1 MLHMV
6 KFQRL
11 KRLIAYDRLKKI
23 DFRTLRI
30 KSIHS
35 IHSIFINLVRL
46 KNTLYLFFSTKS
58 AVVPFFL
65 FNHSKFTHSIIH

>member
-1 MLHMV
+1 MI

-11 KRLIAYDRLKKI
+11 KRLIAYGRLKKI

-35 IHSIFINLVRL
+35 IFINLVRL
-46 KNTLYLFFSTKS
+46 KNTLDLFFSTKS
-58 AVVPFFL
+58 AVVPFL
-65 FNHSKFTHSIIH
+65 IVTTRENLPYEKW